1 MIVCIA
7 EKPSVA
13 RDIADV
19 LGAKTKKDGYIE
31 GNGYQVTWTFGHL
44 CTLKEPHEYTPSWK
58 AWSLSSL
65 PMIPPRFGIK
75 LISDPGIEKQF
86 RIIEG
91 LMQNADEIINCG
103 DAGQE
108 GELIQRW
115 VMQKAGAH
123 CPVKRLWI
131 SSLTEEAI
139 REGFSKLK
147 DQKEFQPLYEAG
159 LSRAIGDWVLGMN
172 ATRLYTLKY
181 GQNRQILSIGRVQT
195 PTLALIVKRQQ
206 EIENFTPQQYWVLA
220 TLYRETTFSAIIRKS
235 DEELAALREAG
246 YDSITIG
253 IETGDNDALTFM
265 NKGYQAEDIIVQ
277 CRRFDHAGIRYN
289 FFYLTGISGRG
300 RGEKGAID
308 TANICNQL
316 NPQMIGASMLTVFP
330 DSELYKEIKAGHW
343 QEETEIEKYRELRTL
358 ADSLN
363 IPVWFAASGASNAI
377 PIQGTFP
384 EDKIKVVSVLD
395 TIIKRADEEE
405 LRNYRSNLRHL

>member
-147 DQKEFQPLYEAG
+147 DQKEFQPLYE
-159 LSRAIGDWVLGMN
+159 
-172 ATRLYTLKY
+172 
-181 GQNRQILSIGRVQT
+181 RQ
-195 PTLALIVKRQQ
+195 
-206 EIENFTPQQYWVLA
+206 E
-220 TLYRETTFSAIIRKS
+220 KS
-235 DEELAALREAG
+235 
-246 YDSITIG
+246 
-253 IETGDNDALTFM
+253 
-265 NKGYQAEDIIVQ
+265 
-277 CRRFDHAGIRYN
+277 
-289 FFYLTGISGRG
+289 
-300 RGEKGAID
+300 
-308 TANICNQL
+308 
-316 NPQMIGASMLTVFP
+316 
-330 DSELYKEIKAGHW
+330 
-343 QEETEIEKYRELRTL
+343 
-358 ADSLN
+358 
-363 IPVWFAASGASNAI
+363 
-377 PIQGTFP
+377 
-384 EDKIKVVSVLD
+384 
-395 TIIKRADEEE
+395 
-405 LRNYRSNLRHL
+405 